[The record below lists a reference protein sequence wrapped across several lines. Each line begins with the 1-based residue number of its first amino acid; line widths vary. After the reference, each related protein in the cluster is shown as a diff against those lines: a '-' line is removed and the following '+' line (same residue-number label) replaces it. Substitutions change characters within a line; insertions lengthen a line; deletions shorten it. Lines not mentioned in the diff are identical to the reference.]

1 MKTVCVSMSTCV
13 CVFYLSEQDSFQISA
28 PVNITGTN
36 LIFTEVYWLLADFM
50 PNTLN
55 TQLLVNYI
63 SL

>member
-1 MKTVCVSMSTCV
+1 MSTCV
-13 CVFYLSEQDSFQISA
+13 CVFYLSEQDAFQISA
-28 PVNITGTN
+28 PVNIIGMN
-36 LIFTEVYWLLADFM
+36 VIFTEVYWLLVDFM